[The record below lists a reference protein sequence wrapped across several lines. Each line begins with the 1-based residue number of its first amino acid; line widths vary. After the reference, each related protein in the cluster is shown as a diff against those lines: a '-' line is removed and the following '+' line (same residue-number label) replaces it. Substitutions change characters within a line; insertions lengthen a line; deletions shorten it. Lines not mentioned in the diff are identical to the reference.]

1 MQKYIK
7 LSVGWCRRVKDLDDL
22 WALYEEGGRRIVHVK
37 QKEAT
42 VHSAGFVAHWTYAKL
57 RSELPALWVLEEPKT
72 TLWDKI
78 KGLFMEKCEK

>member
-22 WALYEEGGRRIVHVK
+22 WALYQEGGRRIVHVK
-37 QKEAT
+37 QKET
-42 VHSAGFVAHWTYAKL
+42 LVLNAGFVAHWTYAKL
-57 RSELPALWVLEEPKT
+57 RSELPALLVLEDPKPA
-72 TLWDKI
+72 LWDKI

>member
-7 LSVGWCRRVKDLDDL
+7 LSVGWCRMVKDLDDL
-22 WALYEEGGRRIVHVK
+22 WALYKEGGRRIAHVT
-37 QKEAT
+37 QKET
-42 VHSAGFVAHWTYAKL
+42 KVYNAGFVAHWTYAKL
-57 RSELPALWVLEEPKT
+57 RSELPALLVLEEPKP